1 MNHRIVLGHNAD
13 AAETAVLTLADDR
26 ATERIVEA
34 QDAEA
39 DEMERQQA
47 IDDALGRLGKPDR
60 DFAKAVLKRKSW
72 REMGIS
78 KQLFSWRLKKLEKFF
93 RLENKG

>member
-13 AAETAVLTLADDR
+13 AAETAALTLADDR

-34 QDAEA
+34 QDTAA

-47 IDDALGRLGKPDR
+47 IDAALGRLGKSDL
-60 DFAKAVLKRKSW
+60 DFARAVLKRKSW

-78 KQLFSWRLKKLEKFF
+78 KQLFSWRLKKLEKIF